1 MSSLIWSMYAC
12 RDAELQ
18 LDRPYE
24 GVLERHR
31 ALVER
36 GFDTVLKRLEEVHKR
51 FKVSSLTTLPSLTRL
66 VCLRACAVK
75 AGCSPYSQGSSEEE
89 KAGSVL
95 PDNKLHANNSIRLL
109 CLYCWTSSL
118 GELIGNDVKI
128 AQAQPFCISS
138 SKKDCRSWTLN
149 HWRLAGRAAN
159 DWASCWSL
167 QS

>member
-1 MSSLIWSMYAC
+1 MLAGEQNCSWTAHIQGCLRGTKPSSKRVQYS
-12 RDAELQ
+12 
-18 LDRPYE
+18 P
-24 GVLERHR
+24 GKT
-31 ALVER
+31 R
-36 GFDTVLKRLEEVHKR
+36 GSTQAVQGEQFDHVAY
-51 FKVSSLTTLPSLTRL
+51 SLTKL

-89 KAGSVL
+89 KAGSLL